1 MTSAFVV
8 IRWMRPFDSSN
19 DGRAYGGSNDD
30 HHPHHTTTTKPPI
43 GAQGTDF
50 ARGLAPGG
58 PAGARSAYNA
68 AQRNSRWSRSAC
80 TYPPREFKR
89 APGGAMRLGVT
100 TELEKSLQESVSQT
114 SHTHSMDELMVTSTV
129 VPMSTRDDQRH
140 GPDHTTKTKLP
151 KSVPE
156 ASRRAHTRPLAL
168 GA

>member
-1 MTSAFVV
+1 MIAQTMDELTVVSTMTITLTTRRQRS
-8 IRWMRPFDSSN
+8 RP
-19 DGRAYGGSNDD
+19 
-30 HHPHHTTTTKPPI
+30 
-43 GAQGTDF
+43 
-50 ARGLAPGG
+50 LAPKVPTLRADWHRGAA
-58 PAGARSAYNA
+58 AGVWSAYSA

-114 SHTHSMDELMVTSTV
+114 SHTHSMDELMVTNTV
-129 VPMSTRDDQRH
+129 VPMRTRDDQRN

-156 ASRRAHTRPLAL
+156 ASHRAHTRPLAL

>member
-1 MTSAFVV
+1 MAS
-8 IRWMRPFDSSN
+8 PF
-19 DGRAYGGSNDD
+19 
-30 HHPHHTTTTKPPI
+30 
-43 GAQGTDF
+43 
-50 ARGLAPGG
+50 
-58 PAGARSAYNA
+58 AGAFMFIVEDAPRMPA
-68 AQRNSRWSRSAC
+68 ARVQAR
-80 TYPPREFKR
+80 T
-89 APGGAMRLGVT
+89 PGGALRLGVMT

-114 SHTHSMDELMVTSTV
+114 SHTHSMDELMVTNTV